1 MPQLGSL
8 DLPVEA
14 GQEGELWL
22 GRPGTSFSAGCRAF
36 SATDNYYASLQA
48 SSGARPNAD
57 SAISHIRL

>member
-36 SATDNYYASLQA
+36 SATDNYYAVT
-48 SSGARPNAD
+48 SGVFWGKAECR
-57 SAISHIRL
+57 